1 MKSPESPNPASP
13 TSTVEP
19 DKVRA
24 QLERILASTAFAT
37 AKSAGRFLRYV
48 VEETLAGRGDQI
60 KEYVLGLAVFG
71 RGDRYD
77 PRADAVVRVE
87 AVRLRNRIRD
97 YYQRDGRADQVAI
110 ELPKG
115 SYVPVFRSLPA
126 VRPSTRTFPSLL
138 RSRKA
143 WAGAIGVLLTM
154 SLIWWGRLDTRPFGQ
169 VQSVAVLP
177 LENLSGDASQ
187 DYFAD
192 GLTEALITELGRI
205 RKLRVIPHSAAMKYR
220 SSGKPLSEIAGD
232 LKVDALVEGSVMRT
246 GDRVRIVGRVVDP
259 QTLRQVWSQ
268 SYERDARDIL
278 ALQKELARAIA
289 VEIRAELT
297 PQEQMQFGG
306 ALPVN
311 PEAYDHY
318 LRGRFYAQRQNK
330 DDNETAILA
339 LERAVALD
347 PNFASAHAE
356 LAQTYVWKLFL
367 FAPGERRWEE
377 KAFVAVEKAL
387 SLDPDL
393 AVAHLARGRLLWTPA
408 NHFPHEKAIREY
420 RRALDLNPNLD
431 EARNQLALIYC
442 HIGYFDQALQESQ
455 KAVLTNPFNN
465 LAVYR
470 IGQTLVFRGEYEQA
484 LSVLRT
490 IPEEVNPS
498 LVGYQTAWALFN
510 LGKREE
516 ASAKVEQLLRDYPN
530 DSGGL
535 FTSVQAVIAASA
547 REERR
552 AETKVKLAVERGRGF
567 GHFHHT
573 AYHIA
578 IAFALMNKPEQAF
591 KWLEAA
597 AADGFPCYPLFERD
611 ANLDNLRQDARFVEL
626 LAKVRKQ
633 WLGYSTLF

>member
-1 MKSPESPNPASP
+1 
-13 TSTVEP
+13 
-19 DKVRA
+19 
-24 QLERILASTAFAT
+24 
-37 AKSAGRFLRYV
+37 
-48 VEETLAGRGDQI
+48 
-60 KEYVLGLAVFG
+60 
-71 RGDRYD
+71 
-77 PRADAVVRVE
+77 
-87 AVRLRNRIRD
+87 
-97 YYQRDGRADQVAI
+97 
-110 ELPKG
+110 
-115 SYVPVFRSLPA
+115 
-126 VRPSTRTFPSLL
+126 
-138 RSRKA
+138 
-143 WAGAIGVLLTM
+143 M

-339 LERAVALD
+339 LERAVAID

-470 IGQTLVFRGEYEQA
+470 TGQTLVFRGEYEQA